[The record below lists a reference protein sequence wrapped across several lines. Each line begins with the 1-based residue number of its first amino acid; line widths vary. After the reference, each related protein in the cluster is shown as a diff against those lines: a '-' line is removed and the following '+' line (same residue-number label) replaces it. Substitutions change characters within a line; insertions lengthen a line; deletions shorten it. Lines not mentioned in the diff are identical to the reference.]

1 MLKLIRETKAN
12 SINIGIEGDNETEI
26 NEKFYSFWN
35 HGATDGEFYWMKDGA
50 FGYFCTTEEKLR
62 KSLVNS
68 NLFKILNESP
78 NKYKKD
84 KKGAIVEARKL
95 AEEEYSSIK
104 EEVFAANSKND
115 IFVYSI
121 SSIFDSEEKPVDV

>member
-35 HGATDGEFYWMKDGA
+35 HGATDGEFYWMKDGK
-50 FGYFCTTEEKLR
+50 FGYFCTTEEKLK

-68 NLFKILNESP
+68 NLFKILNEFP
-78 NKYKKD
+78 DKYKGN
-84 KKGAIVEARKL
+84 KKGAIEEAKIL
-95 AEEEYSSIK
+95 AEKEYMSIE
-104 EEVFAANSKND
+104 EEVFSSNVKSD
-115 IFVYSI
+115 IFVYSM
-121 SSIFDSEEKPVDV
+121 SSVIDIEEKPIDV